1 LRPVSER
8 QGAPARP
15 DGDYLEELDRL
26 IAAHDP
32 AKQDR
37 VTPAIAAGT
46 ASREVVRR
54 VALESYHAGRWLA
67 PEVALL
73 IANAPDAYAFT
84 IEQTRHYRHWAE
96 SLAALCGFSEGPGEL
111 RRRLERCRELG
122 LTDADV
128 RDYAPIPETIAAVFT
143 TLYYIRRSYE
153 EGVAALG
160 YAGVRLGA
168 ADADAAAARR
178 QAAELLRLA
187 GLAPAARE
195 RCREAIRNVLLVAE
209 TRVHAMNRWLDG

>member
-1 LRPVSER
+1 VNER
-8 QGAPARP
+8 QGAPADP
-15 DGDYLEELDRL
+15 NGGYLEELDRL

-32 AKQDR
+32 SKQDR

-46 ASREVVRR
+46 APREVVRR

-67 PEVALL
+67 PDVALL
-73 IANAPDAYAFT
+73 VANAPDAYAFT

-96 SLAALCGFSEGPGEL
+96 RLAALCGFADPPGEL

-122 LTDADV
+122 LSDAEV
-128 RDYAPIPETIAAVFT
+128 RGYAPIPETIATVFT

-160 YAGVRLGA
+160 YAGGRIGA
-168 ADADAAAARR
+168 VGADVDAARR

-187 GLAPAARE
+187 GLAPPARE

>member
-1 LRPVSER
+1 VNGRE
-8 QGAPARP
+8 GALPEP
-15 DGDYLEELDRL
+15 DGGYVEGLDRL

-32 AKQDR
+32 SKHDR
-37 VTPAIAAGT
+37 VTPAITAGT

-54 VALESYHAGRWLA
+54 VALEAYHEARWLA

-84 IEQTRHYRHWAE
+84 IEQTQHYRHWAE
-96 SLAALCGFSEGPGEL
+96 HFAALCGFSDGPGEL

-128 RDYAPIPETIAAVFT
+128 RAYAPIPETIAAVFT
-143 TLYYIRRSYE
+143 TLFYVRRSYE

-160 YAGVRLGA
+160 FAGVRIGA
-168 ADADAAAARR
+168 TSADADAARR
-178 QAAELLRLA
+178 RAAELLRLA
-187 GLAPAARE
+187 GLTRPARE
-195 RCREAIRNVLLVAE
+195 RCREAVRNVVLVAE

>member
-1 LRPVSER
+1 VNER
-8 QGAPARP
+8 EGALAEP
-15 DGDYLEELDRL
+15 DGGYLEEFDRL
-26 IAAHDP
+26 VVAHDP
-32 AKQDR
+32 SKQDR

-46 ASREVVRR
+46 APGEVVRR
-54 VALESYHAGRWLA
+54 AALEAYHAGRWLA

-73 IANAPDAYAFT
+73 VANAPDAYAFT

-96 SLAALCGFSEGPGEL
+96 RLAVLCGFSNGPGEL
-111 RRRLERCRELG
+111 RRRLERCRQLG

-128 RDYAPIPETIAAVFT
+128 RGHAPIPETIAAVFT

-160 YAGVRLGA
+160 YAGVRIGA
-168 ADADAAAARR
+168 PGTDADAARR

-187 GLAPAARE
+187 GLTRPSQE

-209 TRVHAMNRWLDG
+209 TQVHAMNRWLDG